1 MVDTGAVN
9 RLFIEY
15 RFTVQ
20 SDLDST
26 HNPVAARPYPCRYRT
41 CMDYLPELKAVL
53 ISLSQEM
60 KSVDDFSSICGG
72 AVMPDVLARKWW
84 ITPLREAQWCF
95 LARVCQKA
103 AMSIDVQQSME
114 RTVHQ
119 YCSRFPVLPHHPRVD
134 GTVESVCS

>member
-1 MVDTGAVN
+1 MN
-9 RLFIEY
+9 
-15 RFTVQ
+15 
-20 SDLDST
+20 
-26 HNPVAARPYPCRYRT
+26 
-41 CMDYLPELKAVL
+41 YLPELKAVL

-84 ITPLREAQWCF
+84 ITPLRETQWCF

-114 RTVHQ
+114 RFTNIARDSQ
-119 YCSRFPVLPHHPRVD
+119 YSRIIRVLTALWSRSVRDDPNWLD
-134 GTVESVCS
+134 LLSYLESR